1 MKAEPSESIEESI
14 QHCHDCERSKTR
26 SQAVTGKGNIHPS
39 LFLLGEAPGQEDDKS
54 GGLFSGEVGVY
65 LHHMLK
71 LYGLDKETKY
81 TTSILKCWA
90 PGEIKRSHL
99 QACYRWTF
107 KQIMTVNP
115 HWILVMG
122 RNAEIGMW
130 GRIFHRTLPEIH
142 HWRGFPC
149 VITCHPKSALQFREQ
164 DNIFQT
170 GLKLI
175 RGKIALPEVT

>member
-1 MKAEPSESIEESI
+1 MKVEPLESIEKSI
-14 QHCHDCERSKTR
+14 QKCYACERSKSR
-26 SQAVTGKGNIHPS
+26 SQIVTGKGYIHPS
-39 LFLLGEAPGQEDDKS
+39 LFLLGEAPGQEDDRS
-54 GGLFSGEVGVY
+54 GSPFSGEEGVY
-65 LHHMLK
+65 LHHMLQ
-71 LYGLDKETKY
+71 LYGLDEVTTY
-81 TTSILKCWA
+81 TTLILKCWA

-99 QACYRWTF
+99 QSCYHWTF
-107 KQIMTVNP
+107 KQIMTVDP

-130 GRIFHRTLPEIH
+130 GRIIHRTLPEIY

-164 DNIFQT
+164 DIIFQK

-175 RGKIALPEVT
+175 RGKITLPEII